1 MKSPTNYGSENED
14 AHFIRRVAAPDRP
27 NNKRRQKK
35 RLAIAGATLGL
46 LAASAGVGYTAM
58 KNAGSTSAVKTAN
71 LKADMSNDA
80 KAFIS
85 KLGDAF
91 HPEFERIDQ
100 DQDGKLSKDEIIADL
115 TQKEM
120 VDVNKVKASDLP
132 EDIKK
137 NVVALLEGKL
147 RSDSDCA
154 KQALDQ
160 RQVAVSRADHE
171 IFYYLLDVFC
181 PRPEDGKQTIAIPDE
196 DGGYTTTEVR
206 SIETPTGEQK
216 ILIPNAEGDITPVVV
231 PEVPTEV
238 TETTEGTQVVD
249 VVTSTG
255 ETEQVIIVGE
265 PEDGKQTVKSLTTKV
280 ATLKRRPSGQTT
292 VEEVKAIET
301 SSGETKLELPEV
313 DTPLIV
319 PEVPEEVVHE
329 AEKTGET
336 VQQTVDIVDEYGQT
350 TTTEVR
356 VEETSTGE
364 QKIVVP
370 TDEGYVAVDIPEPS
384 GQTTVEEVKAIE
396 TSSGE
401 TKLELPEVDTPL
413 IVPEVPEEVVHEAE
427 KTGETVQVVD
437 VVTPSG
443 KTEQVI
449 IEGEPE
455 HGKQTVD
462 IVDEYGQTT
471 TTEVR
476 VEETSTGE
484 QKIVVPTDEGYVA
497 VDIPEPVPAEEG
509 HFGGNPYTEEQPV
522 QQVVQVTTSSGEK
535 EQVTL
540 IGEAEH
546 GVQKVEITDE
556 SGQTTVEEVKAIE
569 TSSGETKLELPEVD
583 TPLIVPEVPEE
594 VVHEAEKTGETVQ
607 QTVDIVDEYGQ
618 TTTTEV
624 RVEETSTGE
633 QKIVVPTDEGY
644 VAVDIPEPVPAEEGH
659 FGGNPYTEEQPVQ
672 QVVQVTT
679 SSGEKEQVTLIG
691 EAEHGVQKVE
701 ITDES
706 GQTTVEE
713 VKAIETSSGETKLEL
728 PEVDTP
734 LIVPEVPEEV
744 VHEAEKTGETV
755 QQTVDIVDEYGQTT
769 TTEVR
774 VEETSTGEQKIVVPT
789 DEGYVAVDIPEPV
802 PAEEGHFGG
811 NPYTEEQPVQQV
823 VQWPDDVEE
832 VKAIETSSGETKL
845 ELPEVDTPLIV
856 PEVPEEVVHEAEKTG
871 ETVQVV
877 DVVTPSGKTEQVIIE
892 GEPEHG
898 KQTVDIVDEYGQT
911 TTTEVRVEETST
923 GEQKIVVPTDEG
935 YVAVDIPEPV
945 PAEEGHFGGNPYT
958 EEQPVQQVVQVTTS
972 SGEKEQVTLI
982 GEAEHGVQKVEI
994 TDESGQTTVEEVK
1007 AIETSSGETKLELP
1021 EVDTPL
1027 IVPEVPEEVVHE
1039 AEKTGETVQQ
1049 TVDIVDEYGQTTTT
1063 EVRVE
1068 ETSTGEQKIVVP
1080 TDEGYVAVDIPE
1092 PVPAEEGHFGGNPY
1106 TEEQPVQQ
1114 VVQVTTSSGE
1124 KEQVTLIGE
1133 AEHGVQKVEITD
1145 ESGQTT
1151 VEEVKAIET
1160 SSGETKLELPEVD
1173 TPLIVPEVPEE
1184 VVHEAEKTGETVQQT
1199 VDIVDEYGQT
1209 TTTEVRV
1216 EETSTGEQKIV
1227 VPTDE
1232 GYVAV
1237 DIPEPVP
1244 AEEGHFGGNPY
1255 TEEQPVQ
1262 QVVQVTTSSGE
1273 KEQVTLIGE
1282 AEHGVQKVEITD
1294 ESGQT
1299 TVEEVKAI
1307 ETSSGETKLELPE
1320 VDTPLIVPEVPEEVV
1335 HEAEKTGET
1344 VQQTVDIVDE
1354 YGQTT
1359 TTEVRVEE
1367 TSTGEQ
1373 KIVVPT
1379 DEGYVAVDIPEPV
1392 PAEEGHFGG
1401 NPYTEEQPVQQVVQ
1415 WPDDVEEVK
1424 AIETSSGETKLELP
1438 EVDTPLIVPEVPE
1451 EVVHEAEKT
1460 GETVQVVDVV
1470 TPSGKT
1476 EQVIIEGEP
1485 EHGKQTVDIVDEYG
1499 QTTTTEVRVE
1509 ETSTGEQKIVVP
1521 TDEGYVAV
1529 DIPEPVPAEEGH
1541 FGGNPYTEEQP
1552 VQQVVQVTTSSGEKE
1567 QVTLIGEAEHGVQK
1581 VEITDESGQTT
1592 VEEVKAIELHRA
1604 GVDVVT
1610 PSGKTEQ
1617 VIIEGEPEHGKQTVD
1632 IVDEYGQTTTT
1643 EVRVEETSTGE
1654 QKIVVPTDE
1663 GYVAVDI
1670 PEPVRLRKVTSEATR
1685 SRRRSL
1691 VGLVIPN
1698 DEGGYTTKEV
1708 KAVETAEGEK
1718 LVIPDGEGGT
1728 TVVEVPD
1735 LPAEIVN
1742 TATED
1747 RQVVNVVTPEG
1758 NQVQVVVEGE
1768 PEHGEQTVQIVDEH
1782 GDVTTKQVK
1791 VVETSEGEKLEI
1803 KTDEG
1808 YVAVEVPEVPEE
1820 IKEEIAEEQQ
1830 ASKFMTK
1837 DEFRDWI
1844 AKHYE
1849 DKLSQLKEEEQKLE
1863 EEVRAKL
1870 GRVKGLEDCIV
1881 QAANKVCV
1889 SGVGSEC
1896 LLRILLSEK
1905 REIQHQE
1912 VTVLHISRP
1921 LEGGLEVP
1929 EDPSEIDVAT
1939 LRKYTA
1945 ILRSFPENELVF
1957 YQLGETIS
1965 QVHKICVQ
1973 EQVYERYKQTLPAN
1987 LREEWEAAVE
1997 ELIHAGSFDDVEED
2011 YRLQRRH
2018 GGGVSHLLQ
2027 IQQVVECYLMESLHA
2042 VIFPRIVVS
2051 CQEQDKKL
2059 QQVFCDK
2066 VHLGLSLH
2074 QLQHDS
2080 IGLHDR
2086 KLPSGYRVFPDARD
2100 HEDDCKDCADLAL
2113 QGGNAG
2119 IRCSQIIEEAK
2130 CVRAAHRIRRDLM
2143 KAVENVELAQRDTGT
2158 ETRQESLL
2166 TIVAESSDSVASDLR
2181 SMKRLSIIG
2190 EWSTSSEGTDAVEG
2204 TSIDASS
2211 IGALAVH
2218 PVGFVVGENRTS
2230 MNDTNIIQVSSG
2242 QRFFASVTE
2251 DGKLFTWG
2259 DSSGGRLGYAIADGD
2274 SRRVS
2279 TPQRVFAL
2287 QQHTIIQVSCGAF
2300 HTLVTDLNG
2309 HVFAWGSNARGQ
2321 LGFLS
2326 PGTPST
2332 AVESPSVVRDLRG
2345 MQVDAVWTGW
2355 AMDMKSR
2362 LSSGERY
2369 VVRRIAAGKD
2379 HSLAISSDGAVF
2391 TWGRGDS
2398 GQLGHGCYMDVSEP
2412 KQVMAISAAIS
2423 EKCGLIDIAGGNDFS
2438 IFLLQNGTAYI
2449 CGRDPSLDIEKLHL
2463 SPSLLTLPSTLE
2475 GEFFG
2480 QIAAVSC
2487 GEAHYALLSKSGA
2500 LLVSFSSLSQ
2510 LSPDAGS
2517 ATAEC
2522 RKARGM
2528 GKRGR

>member
-181 PRPEDGKQTIAIPDE
+181 PRVTIAVTPPDQKEQEIPSENQQTVEIPTPDGGTTEVIIVGEPEDGKQTIAIPDE

-249 VVTSTG
+249 VVTTTG

-265 PEDGKQTVKSLTTKV
+265 PEDGKQTVKIPDNEGGYTETEAKVVETSEGEKLVVKTTDGDIIQVPVPEPIEVGEYTEEQPVQQVVQVTTSSGEKEQVTLIGEAEHGVQKV
-280 ATLKRRPSGQTT
+280 EITDESGQTT

-336 VQQTVDIVDEYGQT
+336 VQVVDVVTPSGKTEQVIIEGEPEHGKQTVDIVDEYGQTTTTEVRVEETSTGEQKTVVPTDEGYVAVDIPEPVPAEEGHFGGNPYTEEQPVQQVVQVTTSSGEKEQVTLIGEAEHGVQKVEITDESGQTTVEEVKAIETSSGETKLELPEVDTPLIVPEVPEEVVHEAEKTGETVQVVDVVTPSGKTEQVIIEGEPEHGKQTVDIVDEYGQT

-370 TDEGYVAVDIPEPS
+370 TDEGYVAVDIPEPVPAEEGHFGGNPFTEEQPVQQVVQVTTSSGEKEQVTLIGEAEHGVQKVEITDES

-607 QTVDIVDEYGQ
+607 
-618 TTTTEV
+618 
-624 RVEETSTGE
+624 
-633 QKIVVPTDEGY
+633 
-644 VAVDIPEPVPAEEGH
+644 
-659 FGGNPYTEEQPVQ
+659 
-672 QVVQVTT
+672 
-679 SSGEKEQVTLIG
+679 
-691 EAEHGVQKVE
+691 
-701 ITDES
+701 
-706 GQTTVEE
+706 
-713 VKAIETSSGETKLEL
+713 
-728 PEVDTP
+728 
-734 LIVPEVPEEV
+734 
-744 VHEAEKTGETV
+744 
-755 QQTVDIVDEYGQTT
+755 
-769 TTEVR
+769 
-774 VEETSTGEQKIVVPT
+774 
-789 DEGYVAVDIPEPV
+789 
-802 PAEEGHFGG
+802 
-811 NPYTEEQPVQQV
+811 
-823 VQWPDDVEE
+823 
-832 VKAIETSSGETKL
+832 
-845 ELPEVDTPLIV
+845 
-856 PEVPEEVVHEAEKTG
+856 
-871 ETVQVV
+871 VV

-1039 AEKTGETVQQ
+1039 AEKTGETVQ
-1049 TVDIVDEYGQTTTT
+1049 
-1063 EVRVE
+1063 
-1068 ETSTGEQKIVVP
+1068 
-1080 TDEGYVAVDIPE
+1080 
-1092 PVPAEEGHFGGNPY
+1092 
-1106 TEEQPVQQ
+1106 
-1114 VVQVTTSSGE
+1114 
-1124 KEQVTLIGE
+1124 
-1133 AEHGVQKVEITD
+1133 
-1145 ESGQTT
+1145 
-1151 VEEVKAIET
+1151 
-1160 SSGETKLELPEVD
+1160 
-1173 TPLIVPEVPEE
+1173 
-1184 VVHEAEKTGETVQQT
+1184 
-1199 VDIVDEYGQT
+1199 
-1209 TTTEVRV
+1209 
-1216 EETSTGEQKIV
+1216 
-1227 VPTDE
+1227 
-1232 GYVAV
+1232 
-1237 DIPEPVP
+1237 
-1244 AEEGHFGGNPY
+1244 
-1255 TEEQPVQ
+1255 
-1262 QVVQVTTSSGE
+1262 
-1273 KEQVTLIGE
+1273 
-1282 AEHGVQKVEITD
+1282 
-1294 ESGQT
+1294 
-1299 TVEEVKAI
+1299 
-1307 ETSSGETKLELPE
+1307 
-1320 VDTPLIVPEVPEEVV
+1320 
-1335 HEAEKTGET
+1335 
-1344 VQQTVDIVDE
+1344 
-1354 YGQTT
+1354 
-1359 TTEVRVEE
+1359 
-1367 TSTGEQ
+1367 
-1373 KIVVPT
+1373 
-1379 DEGYVAVDIPEPV
+1379 
-1392 PAEEGHFGG
+1392 
-1401 NPYTEEQPVQQVVQ
+1401 
-1415 WPDDVEEVK
+1415 
-1424 AIETSSGETKLELP
+1424 
-1438 EVDTPLIVPEVPE
+1438 
-1451 EVVHEAEKT
+1451 
-1460 GETVQVVDVV
+1460 VVDVV

-1541 FGGNPYTEEQP
+1541 FGGNPFTEEELGRFGGNPYTEEVP
-1552 VQQVVQVTTSSGEKE
+1552 VPVVQT
-1567 QVTLIGEAEHGVQK
+1567 
-1581 VEITDESGQTT
+1581 
-1592 VEEVKAIELHRA
+1592 
-1604 GVDVVT
+1604 VDVVADN
-1610 PSGKTEQ
+1610 GEHEQ
-1617 VIIEGEPEHGKQTVD
+1617 VIIVGGVEDGMQT
-1632 IVDEYGQTTTT
+1632 IE
-1643 EVRVEETSTGE
+1643 
-1654 QKIVVPTDE
+1654 
-1663 GYVAVDI
+1663 
-1670 PEPVRLRKVTSEATR
+1670 
-1685 SRRRSL
+1685 
-1691 VGLVIPN
+1691 IPN

-1758 NQVQVVVEGE
+1758 NHVQVVVEGE

-1803 KTDEG
+1803 KTNEG

-1881 QAANKVCV
+1881 QAANKF
-1889 SGVGSEC
+1889 G
-1896 LLRILLSEK
+1896 
-1905 REIQHQE
+1905 
-1912 VTVLHISRP
+1912 
-1921 LEGGLEVP
+1921 
-1929 EDPSEIDVAT
+1929 
-1939 LRKYTA
+1939 
-1945 ILRSFPENELVF
+1945 F
-1957 YQLGETIS
+1957 YG
-1965 QVHKICVQ
+1965 
-1973 EQVYERYKQTLPAN
+1973 VYEQPPHFQNAVDWIQSDCWAQDR
-1987 LREEWEAAVE
+1987 WE
-1997 ELIHAGSFDDVEED
+1997 
-2011 YRLQRRH
+2011 
-2018 GGGVSHLLQ
+2018 
-2027 IQQVVECYLMESLHA
+2027 
-2042 VIFPRIVVS
+2042 P
-2051 CQEQDKKL
+2051 
-2059 QQVFCDK
+2059 
-2066 VHLGLSLH
+2066 
-2074 QLQHDS
+2074 
-2080 IGLHDR
+2080 
-2086 KLPSGYRVFPDARD
+2086 
-2100 HEDDCKDCADLAL
+2100 
-2113 QGGNAG
+2113 
-2119 IRCSQIIEEAK
+2119 
-2130 CVRAAHRIRRDLM
+2130 
-2143 KAVENVELAQRDTGT
+2143 
-2158 ETRQESLL
+2158 
-2166 TIVAESSDSVASDLR
+2166 
-2181 SMKRLSIIG
+2181 
-2190 EWSTSSEGTDAVEG
+2190 
-2204 TSIDASS
+2204 
-2211 IGALAVH
+2211 
-2218 PVGFVVGENRTS
+2218 
-2230 MNDTNIIQVSSG
+2230 
-2242 QRFFASVTE
+2242 
-2251 DGKLFTWG
+2251 
-2259 DSSGGRLGYAIADGD
+2259 
-2274 SRRVS
+2274 
-2279 TPQRVFAL
+2279 
-2287 QQHTIIQVSCGAF
+2287 
-2300 HTLVTDLNG
+2300 
-2309 HVFAWGSNARGQ
+2309 
-2321 LGFLS
+2321 
-2326 PGTPST
+2326 
-2332 AVESPSVVRDLRG
+2332 ESPPEHPMLR
-2345 MQVDAVWTGW
+2345 
-2355 AMDMKSR
+2355 R
-2362 LSSGERY
+2362 
-2369 VVRRIAAGKD
+2369 
-2379 HSLAISSDGAVF
+2379 
-2391 TWGRGDS
+2391 
-2398 GQLGHGCYMDVSEP
+2398 
-2412 KQVMAISAAIS
+2412 
-2423 EKCGLIDIAGGNDFS
+2423 
-2438 IFLLQNGTAYI
+2438 
-2449 CGRDPSLDIEKLHL
+2449 
-2463 SPSLLTLPSTLE
+2463 
-2475 GEFFG
+2475 
-2480 QIAAVSC
+2480 
-2487 GEAHYALLSKSGA
+2487 
-2500 LLVSFSSLSQ
+2500 
-2510 LSPDAGS
+2510 
-2517 ATAEC
+2517 
-2522 RKARGM
+2522 
-2528 GKRGR
+2528 